1 MENYICIGGKKIE
14 RLADQGKKMKEIFV
28 TPDSPGRK
36 LADLEP
42 GEPFEIGNHELVVLE
57 HSGGET
63 AVIYKGLLHER
74 MKFGSNNNFDSSD
87 VFVACEDF
95 AGEIAEII
103 GAENLVEHTVDLTS
117 DDGLDDYGTTDCF
130 VSLLTANQ
138 YRRWVKILDKHRVSK
153 WWWLATPHSTPA
165 HENANWVKCVA
176 PSGCIINGIYY
187 NGLFGVRPFCIL
199 KSNIFVS

>member
-1 MENYICIGGKKIE
+1 MMDNYICIGGQKIE
-14 RLADQGKKMKEIFV
+14 LAVELIDKVRSLMGSAPK
-28 TPDSPGRK
+28 RK
-36 LADLEP
+36 LANLEP
-42 GEPFEIGNHELVVLE
+42 GEAFKIGNHELVVLE
-57 HSGGET
+57 HSVGET

-74 MKFGSNNNFDSSD
+74 MKFGSSNDFDGSD
-87 VFVACEDF
+87 VSVVCEDF

-138 YRRWVKILDKHRVSK
+138 YRRWVKILDKHKVDK
-153 WWWLATPHSTPA
+153 WWWLATPHSTPT
-165 HENANWVKCVA
+165 HENAEWVKCVA
-176 PSGCIINGIYY
+176 PSGFIYGGNY
-187 NGLFGVRPFCIL
+187 YGGGNGVRPFCIL